1 MTSSEATDRHD
12 LTAAGV
18 AETVRLTTSGE
29 ATAVEVVEACLARIA
44 ERDPGLN
51 AFSRVLA
58 AEARAEAAERDRSL
72 AAGEPPG
79 PLHGVPVA
87 IKEAVS
93 YTHLTLPT
101 ILLV

>member
-72 AAGEPPG
+72 AAGDVD
-79 PLHGVPVA
+79 LLLDRHRY
-87 IKEAVS
+87 AVQRS
-93 YTHLTLPT
+93 GRPAR
-101 ILLV
+101 